1 MAYNA
6 LARASVVI
14 ELFEGD
20 EKYEANVVST
30 NGVILQPYDTST
42 TLIGSVTRNGVD
54 ITADVKNIKWT
65 KWNPTED
72 NLVECPEWND
82 KRIGLSTIQITKED
96 IDGKSIFVFEAYND
110 MGKLLCSASISLV
123 DINDLLVST
132 KEPENPYV
140 GQLWVDDSTQPAK
153 LYVWNGYRWILTG
166 TVGTLIKN
174 LLQNTGFALG
184 FDKWDIVGETKLSF
198 TPYPFDYLGHKF
210 LKLQSETNVN
220 VSRGLSQVVRE
231 DVLPDSEYSYQ
242 MLYYTLEDSNAYS
255 NRIQLRIYSLDK
267 YDQRTL
273 VYEKALTAENNL
285 KKVYARFY
293 SLHDTVA
300 MLVEVCG
307 ENGFRYH
314 FNISEPALYNTHNE
328 YPWTIHPSDLKIFGN
343 QLTQEDVWN
352 ILSCNGTVQG
362 IFSRINPETGQL
374 EYYINASMIQAGK
387 MKAQYMEM
395 YGLKVL
401 RKEDGEET
409 DKVTLEITEDGE
421 LFLDVKK
428 LSLIAKDG
436 TRVEDVGDA
445 VNSLE
450 FEMSP
455 EQFKVKVDN
464 IATDENGNVTKH
476 ITSIATQTAEGF
488 TNEVRNELSGEIS
501 KVEQTAN
508 KIGWIIKSGDSMS
521 SMTLTDKAYELISKN
536 VTIKAERIQLEGYT
550 TINGGFAID
559 LEGNMYAKNG
569 TFEGDISASKIIGSE
584 IESTTLKSSSLESS
598 TIISTHLESST
609 IASTKITTSTVIAP
623 NIYSDETENPVFSLT
638 SDGTLKAYNAIMSG
652 YIQGAVIDA
661 GTLKNQVGTF
671 SVESDGV
678 LHAEG
683 AEIKGNINSGSTI
696 KGSTI
701 IGSTIKNREKDP
713 TFSVTS
719 DGIVTG
725 AQIRGGSIGIGNVD
739 YDAFTVD
746 NNGNCH
752 IKKGTI
758 SIGNNFKVNS
768 IGELTAKSASFTGN
782 INSGSTIKG
791 STIVGTTIQNKD
803 ANPTF
808 IVDKNGNVTGATI
821 SGGSINIGDG
831 NFKVDTKGNLTAKTG
846 SFTGTI
852 NSGTKIIGAT
862 IQNAASNPTFTVDS
876 NGNIKGGS
884 ININNAFT
892 VDKNGKLTATDA
904 VISGEIKAEKGTI
917 GGNTQIDGD
926 CIITGSISSGKLSI
940 GDFTN
945 YCEANENNCKDY
957 GMYTEYEV
965 SSDGTTLSNLPWMV
979 LKTVQRSTPLVEA
992 RDGTPYKRYT
1002 GSLKGTYRVQF
1013 ECSSSARGLKNDTA
1027 TEVTYLDVKIGF
1039 YCKDRTGANKYYY
1052 CKDVATSS
1060 KAAETIEI
1068 DSEITIPNTV
1078 QSFGVYLQVVGVD
1091 KFSGTVKIRNVRVTR
1106 MIDDALIVNGSITA
1120 DHING
1125 KTLTGITLQNK
1136 SQTFKVDANGNIT
1149 GGSINIGDG
1158 TFKVTNAGA
1167 VTASNIK
1174 ITGGEL
1180 NINDL
1185 FKVNKEGAL
1194 TSTSGTIGGFTIG
1207 KTTLKGDKV
1216 GIGAST
1222 SSRAFW
1228 AGSNTGSSAPFNV
1241 THDGLLT
1248 ASNASITGKIKG
1260 SEIIGSTIRNDN
1272 STFYIDKDGN
1282 IKGASLKSSVGG
1294 NFYIDSQGNM
1304 AAQNLA
1310 VEDEITTDILVCN
1323 KILNKDYPSTLSSG
1337 ATIYV
1342 KSSGNDNSRCEDGAT
1357 FATLQGAINSIPR
1370 YMNGKVVYIH
1380 LNNATWENINFNY
1393 FSSGR
1398 IFLFLHGYTL
1408 GGYVSTY
1415 CCSASI
1421 HIYGGDSTSSTAY
1434 GAISPTTGAGIA
1446 SRTSSVA
1453 CDRSTYMS
1461 LHYINIYQATNHA
1474 SGYSGD
1480 KIGASATG
1488 NGFLYCTNVRIM
1500 SSSIGFRASNGGHI
1514 HGATTYGVA
1523 SKYGWEATTGG
1534 IVSLNSSTQTGGSSN
1549 STNRGNAG
1557 QIWKDTPTFE
1567 GTPTTTPTPTPTPPA
1582 KVNKTKTISASGGN
1596 ALQDIDYNGS
1606 YKWRTDS
1613 KPKVGDWGYGPHT
1626 AWWFFGDG
1634 FSDMASKEVYQI
1646 DITFTRQSG
1655 GNYAAHDHY
1664 FYAHNY
1670 ASQPSTTSPSYNGTR
1685 IGSKSTATNT
1695 TPTFSITN
1703 STTIDIVKKAKGIC
1717 SIPAS
1722 QNGTWY
1728 SVFSASMTVKFYYKE

>member
-6 LARASVVI
+6 LARASIII

-42 TLIGSVTRNGVD
+42 TLIGSITRNGVD
-54 ITADVKNIKWT
+54 ITADVKNIRWT

-72 NLVECPEWND
+72 NLVECPDWND
-82 KRIGLSTIQITKED
+82 KRIGYSQIQITKED

-110 MGKLLCSASISLV
+110 IGKLLCSASISLV

-210 LKLQSETNVN
+210 LKMQSETNID
-220 VSRGLSQVVRE
+220 VSRGLSQAARE
-231 DVLPDSEYSYQ
+231 DVLPNSEYSYQ

-273 VYEKALTAENNL
+273 IYEKALTAETNL

-293 SLHDTVA
+293 SLHDTTA
-300 MLVEVCG
+300 ILVEICG

-314 FNISEPALYNTHNE
+314 FNIAEPALYNTHNE

-362 IFSRINPETGQL
+362 IFSRIDPETGQL

-401 RKEDGEET
+401 RKENGEET
-409 DKVTLEITEDGE
+409 DKVTLEVTEDGE
-421 LFLDVKK
+421 LILDVKR
-428 LSLIAKDG
+428 LSLVAQDG
-436 TRVEDVGDA
+436 TKIDDVG
-445 VNSLE
+445 NSVGNLE

-455 EQFKVKVDN
+455 EQFKVKVDK
-464 IATDENGNVTKH
+464 IATDENGEITQH
-476 ITSIATQTAEGF
+476 ITSIATQTAEEF
-488 TNEVRNELSGEIS
+488 STEVRDELNN
-501 KVEQTAN
+501 KVSEVKQTAD
-508 KIGWIIKSGDSMS
+508 KIYWIIDSGDSMS

-536 VTIKAERIQLEGYT
+536 VTIKAEVIQLEGYT

-569 TFEGDISASKIIGSE
+569 TFEGDISASKITGSE
-584 IESTTLKSSSLESS
+584 IETTTLKSSHLESS
-598 TIISTHLESST
+598 TITSTHLESST
-609 IASTKITTSTVIAP
+609 IASTKMTTSTVIAP
-623 NIYSDETENPVFSLT
+623 NIYSDETDNPVFSLT
-638 SDGTLKAYNAIMSG
+638 SDGTLKAYNAVMSG

-661 GTLKNQVGTF
+661 GVLKNQVGTF

-683 AEIKGNINSGSTI
+683 AEIKGNITAGSTI

-719 DGIVTG
+719 EGVVTG
-725 AQIRGGSIGIGNVD
+725 AQLRGGSIGIGNVE

-758 SIGNNFKVNS
+758 SIGNNFSVNS

-782 INSGSTIKG
+782 IESGSTIKG
-791 STIVGTTIQNKD
+791 STVIGTTIQNKD

-808 IVDKNGNVTGATI
+808 IVDKDGNITGANI
-821 SGGSINIGDG
+821 SGGSINIGNG
-831 NFKVDTKGNLTAKTG
+831 NFKVDSKGNLTAKTG

-862 IQNAASNPTFTVDS
+862 IQNAAKNPTFVVDA
-876 NGNIKGGS
+876 NGNISGGS

-892 VDKNGKLTATDA
+892 VDTNGKLSATGA
-904 VISGEIKAEKGTI
+904 VISGEIQAESGVI

-926 CIITGSISSGKLSI
+926 CLITGSISSAKLSI

-965 SSDGTTLSNLPWMV
+965 SEDGTNLNGLPWMV
-979 LKTVQRSTPLVEA
+979 LKTVKRSTPLVES

-1002 GSLKGTYRVQF
+1002 GSVAGTYRIQF
-1013 ECSSSARGLKNDTA
+1013 ECSSSARGLKNNEA
-1027 TEVTYLDVKIGF
+1027 TVVTYLDVKIGF

-1052 CKDVATSS
+1052 CKDVVASS

-1078 QSFGVYLQVVGVD
+1078 QSFGVYLQIVGVD
-1091 KFSGTVKIRNVRVTR
+1091 QFSGTVKIRNVRVTR
-1106 MIDDALIVNGSITA
+1106 MIDNALIVNGSITA

-1158 TFKVTNAGA
+1158 TFVVTNKGA
-1167 VTASNIK
+1167 VTASDIK

-1180 NINDL
+1180 NINDV
-1185 FKVNKEGAL
+1185 FKVSKDGAL
-1194 TSTSGTIGGFTIG
+1194 ASTSGAIGGFTIG

-1216 GIGAST
+1216 GLGSST
-1222 SSRAFW
+1222 ATRAFW
-1228 AGSNTGSSAPFNV
+1228 AGSNTASEAPFNV
-1241 THDGLLT
+1241 THQGALT
-1248 ASNASITGKIKG
+1248 ASNANITGKIQS
-1260 SEIIGSTIRNDN
+1260 SEIIGSTIRNEN
-1272 STFYIDKDGN
+1272 SSFHIDSNGH
-1282 IKGASLKSSVGG
+1282 IKGASLTSSVGG
-1294 NFYIDSQGNM
+1294 NFYIDSQGTIT
-1304 AAQNLA
+1304 AQNLA
-1310 VEDEITTDILVCN
+1310 VENEISTSVLICD
-1323 KILNKDYPSTLSSG
+1323 KILNKDYPPTLSSG
-1337 ATIYV
+1337 ATLYV
-1342 KSSGNDNSRCEDGAT
+1342 NSSGNDANKCLDGNS
-1357 FATLQGAINSIPR
+1357 FATIQGAINSIPK
-1370 YMNGKVVYIH
+1370 YMNGKVIYIQ
-1380 LNNATWENINFNY
+1380 LQKDTSENINFNY
-1393 FSSGR
+1393 FSNGR
-1398 IFLFLHGYTL
+1398 IFLYLNGKTL
-1408 GGYVSTY
+1408 YGHANVY
-1415 CCSASI
+1415 CSSI
-1421 HIYGGDSTSSTAY
+1421 SVHIYGGNSTSSTTVGTIA
-1434 GAISPTTGAGIA
+1434 PTTGCNVG
-1446 SRTSSVA
+1446 SRTTSA
-1453 CDRSTYMS
+1453 GCDRSTYLS
-1461 LHYINIYQATNHA
+1461 LHYINLYGSSNQA
-1474 SGYSGD
+1474 SGCTSD
-1480 KIGASATG
+1480 IIGASATG
-1488 NGFLYCTNVRIM
+1488 NGYIYCSNVKIINTN
-1500 SSSIGFRASNGGHI
+1500 IGFRSSNGGHI
-1514 HGATTYGVA
+1514 HVAKSSGVGT
-1523 SKYGWEATTGG
+1523 KYGFQATTGG
-1534 IVSLNSSTQTGGSSN
+1534 IISLTSTNQSGGSTA
-1549 STNRGNAG
+1549 STNRGNGG
-1557 QIWKDTPTFE
+1557 QIWYDSPTFE
-1567 GTPTTTPTPTPTPPA
+1567 SGGTTSTTPTTPTVT
-1582 KVNKTKTISASGGN
+1582 NKTYTTTSSGAN
-1596 ALQDIDYNGS
+1596 ALQDYDSNGS
-1606 YKWRTDS
+1606 FTWRSDN
-1613 KPKVGDWGYGPHT
+1613 KPKVGDYGYGPHT

-1634 FSDMASKEVYQI
+1634 FESMASKDVYQI
-1646 DITFTRQSG
+1646 DITFTRQQG
-1655 GNYAAHDHY
+1655 GVYAAHDHY
-1664 FYAHNY
+1664 FYAHSY
-1670 ASQPSTTSPSYNGTR
+1670 TSQPSTTSPSYNSTR
-1685 IGSKSTATNT
+1685 IGNKSIAVNT
-1695 TPTFSITN
+1695 SGTFSITSSSLIN
-1703 STTIDIVKKAKGIC
+1703 IVKKAKGIC

-1722 QNGTWY
+1722 QNSSWY
-1728 SVFSASMTVKFYYKE
+1728 SVFSATMTVKFYYKE